1 MNSGSSGGFNRTTYD
16 RCAYQKKLYESV
28 DPLGHIM
35 YPGKFE
41 NCRKC
46 VQDETQFWRPFD
58 AKIVDAESELKNITR
73 IYTRCP
79 QYKYSPACKTSRNC
93 ISTFDKSNPI
103 VLAQENCPIVRSNIP
118 KMYGT
123 GYNLQ
128 TEPFCK
134 PR

>member
-79 QYKYSPACKTSRNC
+79 QYKYSPNL
-93 ISTFDKSNPI
+93 STIFIFPSCLGILNFLYINIFFNYNP
-103 VLAQENCPIVRSNIP
+103 PI
-118 KMYGT
+118 
-123 GYNLQ
+123 
-128 TEPFCK
+128 E
-134 PR
+134 